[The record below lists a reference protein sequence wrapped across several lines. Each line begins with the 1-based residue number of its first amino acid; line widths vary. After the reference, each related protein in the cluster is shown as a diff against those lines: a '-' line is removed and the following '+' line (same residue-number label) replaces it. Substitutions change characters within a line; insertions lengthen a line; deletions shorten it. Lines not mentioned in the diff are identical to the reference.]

1 MRLGAAVSADDYAA
15 MSTKRLLQLF
25 VETAKSTPT
34 IYAEWRTA
42 LASGVSEKVKPTPDR
57 DARVVTIKALGAALA
72 ARQPIPGVR
81 RLFEDDDP
89 NVRAWAAGQFIGIDP
104 HWGYATWEGLIT
116 GHSAREV
123 LDLMRRA
130 IQAPPSQPILKD
142 MSDDALV
149 ARFEDAATR
158 EYATR
163 FLDCD
168 ADQDDI
174 DTRNRILGEVWD
186 VVRELKARG
195 LLGRLLPLLESANVT
210 MRREAAMACL
220 RVAEEKAVAALEDI
234 GVNGGP
240 KDKYAAREA
249 LANWRKKG
257 SVVYGV

>member
-1 MRLGAAVSADDYAA
+1 MSVDDYAA

-25 VETAKSTPT
+25 AEAAKSTPT

-42 LASGVSEKVKPTPDR
+42 LASGVSEKVRPTPER
-57 DARVVTIKALGAALA
+57 DARVATIKALGVALA
-72 ARQPIPGVR
+72 ARKPIPGVR

-104 HWGYATWEGLIT
+104 HWRYATWEGLIT

-130 IQAPPSQPILKD
+130 IQARPSQPILKD
-142 MSDDALV
+142 ISDDALV
-149 ARFEDAATR
+149 ARFEDAAAR

-168 ADQDDI
+168 EDQDDI

-186 VVRELKARG
+186 VIRELKARG

-210 MRREAAMACL
+210 VRREAAIACR
-220 RVAEEKAVAALEDI
+220 RVAEEKAVAVLEDI
-234 GVNGGP
+234 GVNGGAN
-240 KDKYAAREA
+240 DKYAARDA
-249 LANWRKKG
+249 LNHWREN
-257 SVVYGV
+257 SMAVYGV